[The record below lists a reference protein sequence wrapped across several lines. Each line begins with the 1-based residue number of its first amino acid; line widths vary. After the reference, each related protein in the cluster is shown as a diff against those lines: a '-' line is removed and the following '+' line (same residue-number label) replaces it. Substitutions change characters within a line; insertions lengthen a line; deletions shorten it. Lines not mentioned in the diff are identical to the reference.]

1 MELVE
6 HIDEV
11 LKIALVAPPA
21 PQQQEVAAPPAGDL
35 GSVQD
40 GMTH

>member
-1 MELVE
+1 VE

-11 LKIALVAPPA
+11 LKIALVTPPV
-21 PQQQEVAAPPAGDL
+21 PQQQDVAAPAAAL